1 MKAELGVLGGS
12 GLYRMSDLEDVEEVE
27 LETPFGRPSDL
38 IMLGTLRGIRVAFLP
53 RHGRYHQHSPSQV
66 PARANFWA
74 LKQLGVRWVV
84 SVSAVGSLR
93 ETIRPLDFVVPDQ
106 VIDRTVRRARSFFD
120 EAGLVVH
127 VALDEPFCP
136 ELRRAL
142 IQAAIEA
149 GPKVHDRGTYIC
161 IEGPQFSTKAESR
174 LYRSW
179 GLDVIGMTAMP
190 EARLAREAELC
201 FAVLA
206 LVTDYDV
213 WHSEEEPVNVAVV
226 IQRLQQNVDAAQRTL
241 RALVDRLQELPGQCS
256 CGSALEHAIVTRP
269 EAVSREIRQRF
280 ALLLGKYLPA

>member
-38 IMLGTLRGIRVAFLP
+38 IMLGTLRGLRVAFLP

-142 IQAAIEA
+142 IQAASEA

-241 RALVDRLQELPGQCS
+241 RGLVDRLQELPGQCS

>member
-1 MKAELGVLGGS
+1 MRAELGVLGGS
-12 GLYRMSDLEDVEEVE
+12 GLYRMDELEDVEEVE
-27 LETPFGRPSDL
+27 LDTPFGQPSDV
-38 IMLGTLRGIRVAFLP
+38 ITLGTLRGVRVAFLP
-53 RHGRYHQHSPSQV
+53 RHGRNHQHGPSRV

-74 LKQLGVRWVV
+74 FKQLGVRWVI

-93 ETIRPLDFVVPDQ
+93 ESIRPLDFVVPDQ
-106 VIDRTVRRARSFFD
+106 VVDRTVRRARSFFD
-120 EAGLVVH
+120 EVGPVVH

-136 ELRRAL
+136 ELRGAL
-142 IQAAIEA
+142 IQAAREA
-149 GPKVHDRGTYIC
+149 GPNVHDRGTYIC
-161 IEGPQFSTKAESR
+161 IEGPQFSTKAESK

-241 RALVDRLQELPGQCS
+241 RALVGRLRELPGQCS
-256 CGSALEHAIVTRP
+256 CGAALEHAIVTRP
-269 EAVSREIRQRF
+269 EAVSPEIRERF